1 MVRHNSLPADVWYL
15 CRVRYRR
22 QKIIYQHMNIYS
34 IVTKLL
40 QFIFKYYTK
49 LNILQ
54 KYYNIS
60 SADMKYYKTI
70 TDEILL
76 LQYVISL

>member
-1 MVRHNSLPADVWYL
+1 
-15 CRVRYRR
+15 
-22 QKIIYQHMNIYS
+22 MNIYS

-40 QFIFKYYTK
+40 QTIAIPLKYYTK

-76 LQYVISL
+76 

>member
-1 MVRHNSLPADVWYL
+1 
-15 CRVRYRR
+15 
-22 QKIIYQHMNIYS
+22 MNIYS

-40 QFIFKYYTK
+40 QNYYKLLQFHFKYYTK
-49 LNILQ
+49 PNILQ

-76 LQYVISL
+76 

>member
-1 MVRHNSLPADVWYL
+1 
-15 CRVRYRR
+15 
-22 QKIIYQHMNIYS
+22 MNIYS

-40 QFIFKYYTK
+40 QTIAIPLKYYTK
-49 LNILQ
+49 PNILQ
-54 KYYNIS
+54 KYYNNS

-70 TDEILL
+70 TDEIFL

>member
-1 MVRHNSLPADVWYL
+1 
-15 CRVRYRR
+15 
-22 QKIIYQHMNIYS
+22 MNIYS

-40 QFIFKYYTK
+40 QTIA
-49 LNILQ
+49 IPHVLQ

-70 TDEILL
+70 TNEILL